1 MLERLKQR
9 LPDGTSEAL
18 LQELLQSAE
27 GIICA
32 YTARTE
38 MPEALSAAQ
47 LEIAVILFNR
57 MGMEG
62 ESAHVEGSI
71 SRSAESLP
79 EFLRRQLNP
88 WRLARAV
95 GK

>member
-27 GIICA
+27 GVICA
-32 YTARTE
+32 YTARAE
-38 MPEALSAAQ
+38 MPEALSATQ

-62 ESAHVEGSI
+62 EIRHGEGSADRTVEAI
-71 SRSAESLP
+71 P
-79 EFLRRQLNP
+79 EDIRRQLNP
-88 WRLARAV
+88 YRRV
-95 GK
+95 RTVQ